1 VRQLYAEASL
11 RGFVPDSLRPGCQ
24 TPPRSAAWPLD
35 IAPRQVL
42 PAVLDGVMLAVEA
55 HDGPRLALLLDR
67 LEISCQRADVGGF
80 SLFWR
85 LSPRGPAGRRVP
97 LAGVS
102 LRSSHQGGE
111 VRLLDGN
118 PDTAWD
124 SGGTMQPGDFVE
136 MALPSPHRLS
146 ALILDNR
153 PNPRELPRG
162 LELSVS
168 ENGRQWHKL
177 ACHQTPLGPLVF
189 GGDRLLTSQDG
200 RLRLSFPP
208 TQARYLRLSLSQG
221 HPRERWS
228 IYEVELEEVPAQ
240 P

>member
-1 VRQLYAEASL
+1 
-11 RGFVPDSLRPGCQ
+11 
-24 TPPRSAAWPLD
+24 
-35 IAPRQVL
+35 VL
-42 PAVLDGVMLAVEA
+42 PAVLEGVMLAVEA
-55 HDGPRLALLLDR
+55 HDGPRLALLLER
-67 LEISCQRADVGGF
+67 LDMSCQRAEKGGF

-85 LSPRGPAGRRVP
+85 LSPRERSGRRVP

-102 LRSSHQGGE
+102 LRSSHQSGE
-111 VRLLDGN
+111 VRLLDG
-118 PDTAWD
+118 DLATAWD

-136 MALPSPHRLS
+136 LALPSPRRLS

-168 ENGRQWHKL
+168 EDGRQWHQL
-177 ACHQTPLGPLVF
+177 TCRQTPLGPLVF

-208 TQARYLRLSLSQG
+208 TQTRYLRLSLSQG

-228 IYEVELEEVPAQ
+228 IYELEIEEAPPQ